1 MAYLQGHRF
10 PHDRELTPLQ
20 RLTSELVQGVVA
32 PAAVQ
37 NATDGHDAGLI
48 GEMRQAR

>member
-20 RLTSELVQGVVA
+20 RLTSELVQGVVGDAYATA
-32 PAAVQ
+32 P
-37 NATDGHDAGLI
+37 GLGLAG
-48 GEMRQAR
+48 